1 MVYNIS
7 GQAGDRPLRR
17 QTLPLEK
24 QFYSIK
30 EFGAVYG
37 LGTTSIYGL
46 FKAGALKAVK
56 IGGLTKIRR
65 DDAEAWAERL
75 PPRISSH

>member
-7 GQAGDRPLRR
+7 GQASDRAFDR
-17 QTLPLEK
+17 QSLSLEK

-46 FKAGALKAVK
+46 LKAGALKAVK

-65 DDAEAWAERL
+65 EDAEAWAESL
-75 PPRISSH
+75 PMRISSH

>member
-1 MVYNIS
+1 MAYDS
-7 GQAGDRPLRR
+7 FAQADDRPLGR
-17 QTLPLEK
+17 QTLPLER

-30 EFGAVYG
+30 EFGVVYG

-46 FKAGALKAVK
+46 LKVGALKAVK

-65 DDAEAWAERL
+65 EEAETWAEGL
-75 PPRISSH
+75 PQRISSR